1 MAGADGAY
9 CTVGGSVARSCA
21 SCLWPRSLRTS
32 TELPSAAAEA
42 VAESAWSARCFVH
55 DAREASASHMEPSS
69 KVRLVQRL
77 IWWRIAK
84 LRRRFALE

>member
-1 MAGADGAY
+1 
-9 CTVGGSVARSCA
+9 
-21 SCLWPRSLRTS
+21 LRTS